1 MGFFSAGKL
10 YLWNISH
17 NEILRKD
24 RISSICLEL
33 KSYLRECL
41 SYKFI
46 FVSIM
51 AKKFSCIYIIKKE
64 IYIYILFNIWFRYLI
79 FDSNVSNWFPG
90 NRYCESNL

>member
-1 MGFFSAGKL
+1 MEFFSAGKL

-51 AKKFSCIYIIKKE
+51 AKKFSCIYLYNKKR
-64 IYIYILFNIWFRYLI
+64 NIFYLI
-79 FDSNVSNWFPG
+79 FDSG
-90 NRYCESNL
+90 I

>member
-46 FVSIM
+46 FVSILWQ
-51 AKKFSCIYIIKKE
+51 KNFLVFIYIIKKE
-64 IYIYILFNIWFRYLI
+64 IYFI
-79 FDSNVSNWFPG
+79 
-90 NRYCESNL
+90 